1 MHMQEKWLSSFKPS
15 NVKLLATVYFGSVKL
30 RSKHSSVTPVSKG
43 ISTAKTGAKT
53 YVIDFPREKIL
64 FDDLDPSQFDLE
76 REMGGSPYG
85 IVRVDYKHQD
95 QSAVSAS
102 ITLGWARIKMYV
114 HKSDVGSSNVSLSYG
129 RSQWMLA
136 AGDDYHTLHP
146 GTASEKAIQGP
157 GGALSPEP
165 QQQGEHLNMAV
176 LDDVCQCNWLIT
188 NKLYY
193 TLQRSSLCLQ
203 YLSS

>member
-1 MHMQEKWLSSFKPS
+1 MQEKWLSSFKPS

-85 IVRVDYKHQD
+85 IVRVDYKH
-95 QSAVSAS
+95 SVFFP
-102 ITLGWARIKMYV
+102 LFF
-114 HKSDVGSSNVSLSYG
+114 
-129 RSQWMLA
+129 
-136 AGDDYHTLHP
+136 
-146 GTASEKAIQGP
+146 GTEIP
-157 GGALSPEP
+157 
-165 QQQGEHLNMAV
+165 
-176 LDDVCQCNWLIT
+176 
-188 NKLYY
+188 
-193 TLQRSSLCLQ
+193 
-203 YLSS
+203 LSSESRMRIE